1 MPSFRTSC
9 SGPSYHTLDLGVE
22 ELVVVEEVG
31 DQGDQGAAQMVRVVV
46 VVMVEGVGGPHDVDA
61 EGVGLPHHNGP
72 AYWAAL
78 AYFAHTCRNG

>member
-31 DQGDQGAAQMVRVVV
+31 DQEAKEVRE
-46 VVMVEGVGGPHDVDA
+46 VMWEDGSGVRGSHDVDA
-61 EGVGLPHHNGP
+61 
-72 AYWAAL
+72 
-78 AYFAHTCRNG
+78 